1 MKLKAVSLVGSA
13 LVALGCATSANALTF
28 NLINQGGVEEGTN
41 AYLGF
46 TAAAW
51 YWSSVFTDDVTINL
65 RVGFSVLGDPN
76 VLGQASSSSG
86 DKSAADWR
94 AAIAADASTA
104 LDTSVVANLSNF
116 SNSNIRLNNTV
127 QKALGLYTGSDS
139 TIDGTITFNSS
150 RAFDFDTRDGFDASV
165 PASDFL
171 SVAIHEIGHVLGFT
185 SAVAQNT
192 TKNSRPTN
200 TDAFRYKN
208 GEWDNTWGGYAYFS
222 IDGGETEFLGNAGF
236 SSGPDGFQ
244 TSHWREGARIHDGT
258 SCTILLEPQVGILD
272 PTGGLCQEGIVTAQ
286 DLAIF
291 DALGWDLNID
301 ILQNLNYSAS
311 TSQILQA
318 YLDSQAAPV
327 PEPATWAMMI
337 GGFALVGAG
346 LRKRRTNVSFA

>member
-1 MKLKAVSLVGSA
+1 MKLKVASLVGSA

-28 NLINQGGVEEGTN
+28 NLINTGGVEEGTD
-41 AYLGF
+41 AYIGF
-46 TAAAW
+46 HAAAW

-65 RVGFSVLGDPN
+65 RVGFSQLSDPN
-76 VLGQASSSSG
+76 VLGQASSSSS
-86 DKSAADWR
+86 DKAANAWR
-94 AAIAADASTA
+94 TAMGADASTA

-116 SNSNIRLNNTV
+116 SNQNIRLNNTV
-127 QKALGLYTGSDS
+127 QKSLGLWTGSDS
-139 TIDGTITFNSS
+139 AIDGTITFNSS
-150 RAFDFDTRDGFDASV
+150 RPFDFDTRDGFSGV

-185 SAVAQNT
+185 SAVGQNT

-200 TDAFRYKN
+200 TDAFRYKD

-244 TSHWREGARIHDGT
+244 TSHWREGGRIHDGT
-258 SCTILLEPQVGILD
+258 SCTILTEAQVGILD

-301 ILQNLNYSAS
+301 ILNHLDYNMS

-318 YLDSQAAPV
+318 YLNAQNPAV

-337 GGFALVGAG
+337 GGFALVGAS
-346 LRKRRTNVSFA
+346 LRRRRTNVSFA